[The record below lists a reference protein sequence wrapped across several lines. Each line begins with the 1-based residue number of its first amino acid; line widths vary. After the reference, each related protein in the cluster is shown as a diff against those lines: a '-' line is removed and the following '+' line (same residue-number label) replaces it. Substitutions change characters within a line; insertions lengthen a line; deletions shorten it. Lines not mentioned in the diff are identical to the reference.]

1 MAPRS
6 GTRVMVVEDYEAM
19 RMLIGRCLENLGLA
33 EVRLEASAEDA
44 LAALE
49 TQSFDL
55 IISDYQMGSAD
66 GMQLLRSIRED
77 PAMADTKFI
86 MLTASADRD
95 LVKEAVALG
104 VDEYITKPIEP
115 RRFRNTVIR
124 ILDGADP
131 G

>member
-1 MAPRS
+1 
-6 GTRVMVVEDYEAM
+6 MVVEDYEAM